1 MLATEDRHGT
11 WTVFVARHSKKRG
24 KYIMGQHSHK
34 GTSLR
39 FEKLEDSIL
48 RGIKSQYVFI
58 PLEHIIQ
65 A

>member
-1 MLATEDRHGT
+1 MGPGQFLLPD
-11 WTVFVARHSKKRG
+11 TVKKA
-24 KYIMGQHSHK
+24 KSILWDKHSHK